1 MCYHHYMY
9 SDILNNNREK
19 IRLGFRSV
27 IEPMPVIAVI
37 SKIYQQARRLSGNEE
52 MEKI

>member
-1 MCYHHYMY
+1 
-9 SDILNNNREK
+9 
-19 IRLGFRSV
+19 
-27 IEPMPVIAVI
+27 MPVIAVI